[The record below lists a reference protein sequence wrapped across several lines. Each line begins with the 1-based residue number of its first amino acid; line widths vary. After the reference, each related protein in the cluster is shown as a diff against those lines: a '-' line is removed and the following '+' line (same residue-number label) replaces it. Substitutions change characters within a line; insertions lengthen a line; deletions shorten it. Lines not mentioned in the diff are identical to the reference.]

1 MNCNAN
7 TLIPELLS
15 KSEIYMKG
23 IQKRIKIHNIF
34 TEFDHKANGQMRN
47 FIDESNHR
55 YKGLKSGNRL
65 DTMIRNSSEKYQEY
79 AEKVLT
85 DNFYMKL
92 NLDEEKEILKRKT
105 DKKVVKEVADLMKKV
120 KMYTNTLPDRN
131 INIKTPMKKRILQFT
146 TPERT
151 NVNQSLKEKQF
162 KIQDEIEK
170 DQLQFNSDIRDYNEY
185 LSKIREDIDN
195 KDNIP
200 KPYHVF
206 HMQERLKLL
215 TYKKPP
221 AVKRIVKKEEKT
233 EIKKDKLLK
242 FSKLGK
248 NIISLHEHDKEEKI
262 SYSPPKD
269 LIHNIKYNDIIE
281 LVKNEANNG
290 VFLEE
295 VFDNKKDELDEQL
308 KHFELPDVEEYDEI
322 VHKKLNKE
330 KITNRRRMR
339 RNTINMKDALLEP
352 EDKLR
357 MSIMQRKNK
366 LNFESDLFVTSKHF
380 DDF

>member
-1 MNCNAN
+1 
-7 TLIPELLS
+7 
-15 KSEIYMKG
+15 
-23 IQKRIKIHNIF
+23 
-34 TEFDHKANGQMRN
+34 MRN

-85 DNFYMKL
+85 DNLYMKV

-131 INIKTPMKKRILQFT
+131 INIRTPMKKRILQFT

-170 DQLQFNSDIRDYNEY
+170 DQLQFNSDMRDYNEY
-185 LSKIREDIDN
+185 LSKISEDIDN

-233 EIKKDKLLK
+233 EIKMDKLLK
-242 FSKLGK
+242 FLKLGK

>member
-1 MNCNAN
+1 MVSLKA
-7 TLIPELLS
+7 
-15 KSEIYMKG
+15 
-23 IQKRIKIHNIF
+23 
-34 TEFDHKANGQMRN
+34 EF
-47 FIDESNHR
+47 
-55 YKGLKSGNRL
+55 
-65 DTMIRNSSEKYQEY
+65 
-79 AEKVLT
+79 V
-85 DNFYMKL
+85 
-92 NLDEEKEILKRKT
+92 
-105 DKKVVKEVADLMKKV
+105 
-120 KMYTNTLPDRN
+120 
-131 INIKTPMKKRILQFT
+131 
-146 TPERT
+146 
-151 NVNQSLKEKQF
+151 KEKQF

-170 DQLQFNSDIRDYNEY
+170 DQLQFNSDMRDYNEY
-185 LSKIREDIDN
+185 LSKVREDIDN

-215 TYKKPP
+215 TFKKPP
-221 AVKRIVKKEEKT
+221 TVKRIVKKEEKT
-233 EIKKDKLLK
+233 EIKMDKLLK

-248 NIISLHEHDKEEKI
+248 NIISLHEHDKEEHI

-269 LIHNIKYNDIIE
+269 LIHNINYNDIIE

-295 VFDNKKDELDEQL
+295 VFDNKKDELNQQL
-308 KHFELPDVEEYDEI
+308 KHFELPDREEYDDI

-339 RNTINMKDALLEP
+339 RNTINIKDALLEP

-357 MSIMQRKNK
+357 MSIMQRKNR